1 MSKIVQFN
9 KALATTILNRMKDG
23 ETVKAILADEGM
35 PTNTTW
41 LSWINGE
48 NGAPSSW
55 EGDHARARQLQADA
69 FAADIITLADGVDDA
84 ALITAQQAV
93 DALPEDATATEKRRA
108 FFYAKKRSIEG
119 AKLSIDARKWSA
131 SRMRPSRWGDKVTLE
146 HSVDPAATL
155 KIDLTQLP
163 TELLER
169 ILLLQAEVVETT
181 ASRSEVDVKQLT
193 PGTEAV
199 RPKPWESSGG

>member
-9 KALATTILNRMKDG
+9 KALATTILSRMKDG

-35 PTNTTW
+35 PTNNTW

-55 EGDHARARQLQADA
+55 ERTHAHARQLQADA
-69 FAADIITLADGVDDA
+69 FAADIITLADGVDDV
-84 ALITAQQAV
+84 ALVTAQQAV
-93 DALPEDATATEKRRA
+93 DNLPEDATATEKRRA
-108 FFYAKKRSIEG
+108 FFYAKKRSVEG

-131 SRMRPSRWGDKVTLE
+131 ARMRPSRWGDKVTLE
-146 HSVDPAATL
+146 HSVDLETSI

-163 TELLER
+163 TVLLEK
-169 ILLLQAEVVETT
+169 ILLLQTEVSDATHTESDEVE
-181 ASRSEVDVKQLT
+181 VKQLT
-193 PGTEAV
+193 SGNGKTDA
-199 RPKPWESSGG
+199 KPWDSL